1 MLPGMGGFSG
11 GQPLFPEKK
20 QPPPPPQQQQRP
32 QVKSNNVRSGQQ
44 QQLYGSESA
53 SGGGSGG
60 FRGGGMGCGMG
71 GGLGG
76 GMGGGVG
83 GGGMGGGGMDAG
95 MGGCSIS
102 SIATTERGFNM
113 SAPAFTPVGVAGGGG
128 GGVGGSGLPP
138 LGSHYVPTQHQQFV
152 AGAALAGLRRT
163 GQSARHDAF
172 FMPETLRAEIVTNR
186 EAGTYQG
193 DPNDPRMV
201 ELQGVQIRQVRAW

>member
-1 MLPGMGGFSG
+1 MGG
-11 GQPLFPEKK
+11 
-20 QPPPPPQQQQRP
+20 
-32 QVKSNNVRSGQQ
+32 
-44 QQLYGSESA
+44 
-53 SGGGSGG
+53 
-60 FRGGGMGCGMG
+60 
-71 GGLGG
+71 GG
-76 GMGGGVG
+76 GMGGGMGGGGGGIGGGMGGGGMGGVGMGGVGMG
-83 GGGMGGGGMDAG
+83 GGGMGGGGM
-95 MGGCSIS
+95 GGGSIS
-102 SIATTERGFNM
+102 NIATTERGFNM

>member
-11 GQPLFPEKK
+11 DQPLFPG
-20 QPPPPPQQQQRP
+20 QQQQPQRH
-32 QVKSNNVRSGQQ
+32 QVKSNHVRSGQ

-53 SGGGSGG
+53 SGGGGGG
-60 FRGGGMGCGMG
+60 FRGGGGMG
-71 GGLGG
+71 DC
-76 GMGGGVG
+76 
-83 GGGMGGGGMDAG
+83 GGMGGGGMGDGG
-95 MGGCSIS
+95 MVGCSGS
-102 SIATTERGFNM
+102 SFNM

-128 GGVGGSGLPP
+128 SGGGGVGGVGLPP

-201 ELQGVQIRQVRAW
+201 ELQGVQIRQVRAVMSTDGH